1 MKIDKKLDLLSQYQG
16 ILLFREGLFL
26 RAYNQSAYILN
37 EILGLQLKLKFYQA
51 TGARN
56 QWIVKCA
63 FPANKINERLPGA
76 TLTSFGYLI
85 AGDFDLTNYG
95 QWFARRCLEE
105 NEMNEMAKA
114 DSESLSTTS
123 RRRRSS
129 HYI

>member
-1 MKIDKKLDLLSQYQG
+1 MKIDEKLDLLNQYQG

-37 EILGLQLKLKFYQA
+37 EILGQQLKLKFYQA
-51 TGARN
+51 AGARN
-56 QWIVKCA
+56 QWIVKCG

-76 TLTSFGYLI
+76 ALTSFGYRI
-85 AGDFDLTNYG
+85 AGDFDLTDYG
-95 QWFARRCLEE
+95 QWFGRRCLEE

-114 DSESLSTTS
+114 DSESLLTTS

-129 HYI
+129 RCI